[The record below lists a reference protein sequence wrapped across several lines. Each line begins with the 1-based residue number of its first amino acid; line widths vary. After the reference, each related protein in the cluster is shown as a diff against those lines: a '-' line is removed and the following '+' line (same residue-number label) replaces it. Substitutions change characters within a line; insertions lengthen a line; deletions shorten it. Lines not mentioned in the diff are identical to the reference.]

1 MIRLRMKLLFLAI
14 PIFAIAAFSADPN
27 SSPAPADS
35 AAPKLE
41 HFDPTLPDMNLDPCT
56 DFYKYSCSKWISSN
70 PIPADQV
77 AWSTGSGL
85 QYWNEN
91 ILRETL
97 EGAAAAG
104 GQSTPLQR
112 QLGSYWQACINTD
125 AINKAGL
132 RYLQPELAQINAMK
146 NKAELAELIAHHHLT
161 LPGAWQQDDNQTD
174 TVLFGFDSQPDFDD
188 ASIVIAAVDQAGL
201 GMPSRDF
208 YLNTDAKSV
217 EIRNAYEKHVA
228 KMFELADEEPPQA
241 AADAKTVLSLET
253 ALARAQVDN
262 VTRRDPKSQNNK
274 MSLQQLRAL
283 TPSFNWD
290 EYLRIV
296 GAPAPKHYIVTSPK
310 YFTALE
316 KEIKTRPLSDWK
328 TYLRWYAIHDSA
340 PHLPT
345 AFVDE
350 NWDFFSRVLNGAKQ
364 QRPRWRRCV
373 AAADRDLGNAVG
385 QAYVARAFPPES
397 KARMLEMV
405 HDIETALDR
414 DIDTLDWMSPATRQ
428 QAKVKLQGM
437 VEKIGYPDQW
447 IDYSS
452 VKVTPDSYLKNVHA
466 TTDFEFRRQLAKIG
480 KPANRREWTM
490 TPPTINAYNDPPTN
504 TINFPAGILQP
515 PYFELSKDDAVNYG
529 AIGMVIGHE
538 IIHGFDDQGR
548 KFDDKG
554 NLRDWWTDAD
564 GKQYETRGKCIVDQ
578 YSQEVPEAGVKQNG
592 ELTLGEDT
600 ADNGGIRL
608 ALMALEEK
616 LKRNGKTLDD
626 KGDDGWTYRQ
636 RFFLSFANSWCGSY
650 RPELTRTVVLTD
662 PHSLPRYRV
671 NNPISN
677 TLEFRQAFGCK
688 AGAPMARENA
698 CRVW

>member
-1 MIRLRMKLLFLAI
+1 MIRLRMKVVLLAI
-14 PIFAIAAFSADPN
+14 PILAIAAFSADPN
-27 SSPAPADS
+27 SSPTPADS

-41 HFDPTLPDMNLDPCT
+41 HFDPTLSDRNLDPCT
-56 DFYKYSCSKWISSN
+56 DFYKYSCSKWISAN

-97 EGAAAAG
+97 EGAAAGA
-104 GQSTPLQR
+104 QSSPEQR
-112 QLGSYWQACINTD
+112 QLGNYWQACINTD

-132 RYLQPELAQINAMK
+132 RDLQPELTQISAMK

-174 TVLFGFDSQPDFDD
+174 TVLFGFGSQPDFDD

-217 EIRNAYEKHVA
+217 EIRNAYEKHIA
-228 KMFELADEEPPQA
+228 KMFELADEEPPKA

-316 KEIKTRPLSDWK
+316 NEIKTRPLSDWK
-328 TYLRWYAIHDSA
+328 TYLRWFAIHDSA

-373 AAADRDLGNAVG
+373 AAADRDLGQAVG
-385 QAYVARAFPPES
+385 QAYDARAFP
-397 KARMLEMV
+397 
-405 HDIETALDR
+405 T
-414 DIDTLDWMSPATRQ
+414 
-428 QAKVKLQGM
+428 G
-437 VEKIGYPDQW
+437 
-447 IDYSS
+447 
-452 VKVTPDSYLKNVHA
+452 
-466 TTDFEFRRQLAKIG
+466 
-480 KPANRREWTM
+480 
-490 TPPTINAYNDPPTN
+490 
-504 TINFPAGILQP
+504 
-515 PYFELSKDDAVNYG
+515 
-529 AIGMVIGHE
+529 
-538 IIHGFDDQGR
+538 
-548 KFDDKG
+548 
-554 NLRDWWTDAD
+554 
-564 GKQYETRGKCIVDQ
+564 
-578 YSQEVPEAGVKQNG
+578 
-592 ELTLGEDT
+592 
-600 ADNGGIRL
+600 
-608 ALMALEEK
+608 
-616 LKRNGKTLDD
+616 
-626 KGDDGWTYRQ
+626 
-636 RFFLSFANSWCGSY
+636 
-650 RPELTRTVVLTD
+650 
-662 PHSLPRYRV
+662 
-671 NNPISN
+671 
-677 TLEFRQAFGCK
+677 
-688 AGAPMARENA
+688 
-698 CRVW
+698 